1 MIKEIKYGGITTTP
15 SDYESKDGDLASSSG
30 IVLDEGRILVTR
42 TPTDAKP
49 FRGDMTHEPLF
60 IHNTTDGQKVYIM
73 YGDSKLWYRLP
84 DPDVTDPDHP
94 STDQEI
100 GNALTARPKEIDAI
114 GNTLICLYED
124 GTIRYIVYR
133 DGSYTD
139 KGSKIPTVEIGFGL
153 KGKLKRKMTDN
164 LEMGDVFT
172 GAEEGTLTIDTG
184 YEEYVTNRVFGEIEL
199 ALREYGD
206 EDDKFSAP
214 FLVRYALRL
223 YDGSYTNISA
233 PVLMDNNYGKTPVV
247 SFWANGEAT
256 KLKSFAVYNVY
267 SSLYAFLN
275 SAQKV
280 LNGWEDVV
288 KSIDIFVS
296 RQFRNYDT
304 TEKVGSTLLYYGN
317 YVTDPRMDA
326 SPLAAAFSVNA
337 WDYDSTPPSP
347 TGYAKSSYL
356 DEYVN
361 YFSDGTSSGVQTRPR
376 YQFDL
381 PYYSEEEMVGMQRGK
396 IALSSTFYK
405 LYSFKLSTIGSGE
418 NAYYGNEHL
427 TNMDVISVEH
437 NVIANIETQQ
447 PLHDDYYSNDTL
459 KANTMFAYNSRLS
472 FGGIGRYQFR
482 GFAPYTLN
490 APLHPTSGVESARI
504 KYTVLI
510 EENGIKSRVETSSE
524 YDVVEV
530 QTGRYYGIL
539 PSYFFYPNPYANT
552 LVIDVLSIDG
562 VSSDVRKK
570 IDLVPHPTLN
580 GAYYISRD
588 VLDTRTTDSV
598 DTSSY
603 PLNTTISY
611 PFQIYTSEAY
621 NPYVFKAENINQ
633 LPIAA
638 NILNIASTTQPMSQ
652 GQFGQYPLYVFSDM
666 GIFALQLASNGS
678 FSSLTPVTRDIILGD
693 GSSLTQLDDS
703 LLFATKQGIM
713 ELVGKNTRCIS
724 TELDVEGSA
733 LALADIGKITD
744 PTNQNPEPPIV
755 TDFKTFISGCKM
767 VYDYVNARIVVF
779 NPALDYAYIYSAK
792 DKAWSIIDRYDLID
806 TINAYPEAQAVASTT
821 TTTNNVETTTYSILD
836 LSTIT
841 DEQTAQAGQ
850 PTPTNEGWF
859 ITRPISLDA
868 DNNFKFVDTIRQ
880 NGVFEEYMVKESG
893 EYKGYN
899 AVASRNNPKI
909 GDPVYAET
917 GAHEVVRQVLYGSND
932 LINWFVCGSSR
943 SRYITELKGAQFKW
957 YRLAVRTKFK
967 YGESLSSVTFSY
979 RIKTDNP
986 HLF

>member
-42 TPTDAKP
+42 TPTQAYPVTD
-49 FRGDMTHEPLF
+49 GLEHQPLF
-60 IHNTTDGQKVYIM
+60 IHNTTDGKEVYIT
-73 YGDSKLWYRLP
+73 YGEDSSQSEPRSSYLWYIING
-84 DPDVTDPDHP
+84 T
-94 STDQEI
+94 EEKI
-100 GNALTARPKEIDAI
+100 GSAPNEKPKKIDAI
-114 GNTLICLYED
+114 GNTLICLYGD
-124 GTIRYIVYR
+124 GTIHYIVYKN
-133 DGSYTD
+133 GSYTD
-139 KGSKIPTVEIGFGL
+139 KGTHIPTVELQFGL
-153 KGKLKRKMTDN
+153 WGDGN
-164 LEMGDVFT
+164 LYHEVVDTSTYTFEHTENNYYKFAVPSDQID
-172 GAEEGTLTIDTG
+172 TLT
-184 YEEYVTNRVFGEIEL
+184 NMLFGQAEKLLNEKY
-199 ALREYGD
+199 YG
-206 EDDKFSAP
+206 EGKFVYP
-214 FLVRYALRL
+214 FFVRYALKL
-223 YDGSYTNISA
+223 YDGSYTNVSPPILMLTNIGKSPTFGFPPETQPRTLGGYDTVQLKHLHVVSMPSTLKVLWSTSGSA
-233 PVLMDNNYGKTPVV
+233 PSTI
-247 SFWANGEAT
+247 
-256 KLKSFAVYNVY
+256 
-267 SSLYAFLN
+267 
-275 SAQKV
+275 
-280 LNGWEDVV
+280 LNGWDDIVLGLDVFI
-288 KSIDIFVS
+288 SS
-296 RQFRNYDT
+296 PLMTYDT
-304 TEKVGSTLLYYGN
+304 LGKIGNFLHAATGSGTILQG
-317 YVTDPRMDA
+317 VTDAYCESYVEETLEKAYSRTSYNRFGGTEMGLITFEAP
-326 SPLAAAFSVNA
+326 
-337 WDYDSTPPSP
+337 
-347 TGYAKSSYL
+347 YL
-356 DEYVN
+356 DMDE
-361 YFSDGTSSGVQTRPR
+361 FEKKA
-376 YQFDL
+376 
-381 PYYSEEEMVGMQRGK
+381 SE
-396 IALSSTFYK
+396 ISTFYK
-405 LYSFKLSTIGSGE
+405 LCSYKFSSNDSNYGYDVVMGGSSGF
-418 NAYYGNEHL
+418 
-427 TNMDVISVEH
+427 V
-437 NVIANIETQQ
+437 NVPFDKKVLPVLETQKAL
-447 PLHDDYYSNDTL
+447 PDDYYSNDSI
-459 KANTMFAYNSRLS
+459 KANALFTYNSRINLANIS
-472 FGGIGRYQFR
+472 RSLFK
-482 GFAPYTLN
+482 GFSPSVLLPPYSYVLN
-490 APLHPTSGVESARI
+490 SQVDTHITQATRLLWYYV
-504 KYTVLI
+504 VI
-510 EENGIKSRVETSSE
+510 EENGVCS
-524 YDVVEV
+524 VVESDYSNV
-530 QTGRYYGIL
+530 NSIIFNSEERGVV
-539 PSYFFYPNPYANT
+539 PPFFFYPNPNATQLIICKQNGALGSKEYYT
-552 LVIDVLSIDG
+552 Y
-562 VSSDVRKK
+562 
-570 IDLVPHPTLN
+570 DLTPHPMLN
-580 GAYYISRD
+580 GSYAIFVEDPTVGSGGSRP
-588 VLDTRTTDSV
+588 SV
-598 DTSSY
+598 
-603 PLNTTISY
+603 LNTPSSPIPY
-611 PFQIYTSEAY
+611 PSQIYTSEAY

-666 GIFALQLASNGS
+666 GIFALELASNGN
-678 FSSLTPVTRDIILGD
+678 FSGLTPVTRDIILGD

-744 PTNQNPEPPIV
+744 PTNQNPEPPTV

-806 TINAYPEAQAVASTT
+806 TINSYPEAQAVASTT

-868 DNNFKFVDTIRQ
+868 DNNFKFIDTIRQ

-899 AVASRNNPKI
+899 AVALRNNPEI